1 MRHFLFVAIAVFV
14 TSVMS
19 FADDSVADTWRYSLT
34 PPADGWQ
41 NLGFDDSPWTEAAGG
56 FGTRGTPGSRIGT
69 EWKSSDIWLR
79 KSFDIKAVPAKP
91 ALLIHH
97 DDEAE
102 VFINGETII
111 ELLVAVE

>member
-41 NLGFDDSPWTEAAGG
+41 NLGFDDPMD
-56 FGTRGTPGSRIGT
+56 RSRWRIRDSRNSRLAYRHRM
-69 EWKSSDIWLR
+69 EEQRHLASK
-79 KSFDIKAVPAKP
+79 
-91 ALLIHH
+91 
-97 DDEAE
+97 
-102 VFINGETII
+102 II
-111 ELLVAVE
+111 